1 MLDYGEFF
9 LVKKIKIS
17 QHYNNDYGDY
27 RDYTFLDV
35 NGKKPPNW
43 LHMQSRQFKKSF
55 LRIYSPSCRL
65 SSQEEKSRF
74 QTAIRYAESHSKWT
88 PKASSLGLIS
98 KRGSRKRMID
108 QDLNLIVN

>member
-1 MLDYGEFF
+1 MLDYGTFF

-55 LRIYSPSCRL
+55 LRIYSPSMPSTKPGREIEIPDGHKICGIAL
-65 SSQEEKSRF
+65 EMD
-74 QTAIRYAESHSKWT
+74 SKGFVTWADFKT
-88 PKASSLGLIS
+88 WNPQKN
-98 KRGSRKRMID
+98 D
-108 QDLNLIVN
+108 